1 MLIIPMW
8 LQAIFYS
15 KKTGPTKF
23 YYRPRC
29 RIWWRHSHGATY
41 PEPFTG
47 VKPRPETMEN
57 IIATLREIRQTY
69 GESLHWMAYGT
80 IRSYCTIISPTQ
92 IWISIRDI
100 RYHGP
105 DDPLPWNQPTEIME
119 HIRKINFYRRG
130 YSPYPADDMNP
141 QPNYIYSTGVLQR
154 SYEIKGIIRD
164 SSGKLIWRR
173 VDAWPVTGSDE
184 YFSFKITDWDICSLN
199 DESIDPY
206 PTVRTLSRVLYD
218 DEIPPPQPSPE
229 DRARIAS
236 RLFMNPIRG
245 HSYYL
250 G

>member
-15 KKTGPTKF
+15 KTGPTKF

-29 RIWWRHSHGATY
+29 RKWWRHSSGATY

-47 VKPRPETMEN
+47 AKPRPETMEN
-57 IIATLREIRQTY
+57 IIATLREIQRTY
-69 GESLHWMAYGT
+69 GESLHWSPYTT
-80 IRSYCTIISPTQ
+80 ISSYCAVISPTQ
-92 IWISIRDI
+92 MRISIRDI
-100 RYHGP
+100 NYHGP
-105 DDPLPWNQPTEIME
+105 DDPLPWNQPTETMKC
-119 HIRKINFYRRG
+119 IRINNSYRRG

-141 QPNYIYSTGVLQR
+141 QPNCIYAQSVLPR
-154 SYEIKGIIRD
+154 SYEIEGIIRD
-164 SSGKLIWRR
+164 RSRKLMWRR
-173 VDAWPVTGSDE
+173 VAASPVTGSDE
-184 YFSFKITDWDICSLN
+184 YFSFKITDWDICPINN
-199 DESIDPY
+199 DPIDPT

-218 DEIPPPQPSPE
+218 DEIPPTKPSPE

-236 RLFMNPIRG
+236 RVFMNPLRG